1 MKWLQ
6 TFWTQTLFL
15 FLTFIL
21 ILNST
26 AIAQN
31 EKTLF
36 PAKDNT
42 LYESASGDLSN
53 GAGMHFFAGNSGANL
68 IRRGLVSFAIGDSIP
83 AGSNIDSVKL
93 TLHMSK
99 TNELGGTTVSLR
111 RVEADWGEGSSIAIG
126 VGGGGEGVGITPS
139 TGDVTWIHTFFNTTN
154 WVSPGGDFSA
164 TESNNQTVINIGDYT
179 WESTAEMVADVQ
191 DWLDNPA
198 NNFGWIVIGDE
209 SSSGTAKRFDSR
221 ENSTEGDRPQL
232 TVNYTEATTSVS
244 NEILAPSD
252 FVLHQNYPNPFNPS
266 TTINFRLA
274 KSGLVTLKIFD
285 LSGRGIKSLVEG
297 PRDAG
302 VHTVT
307 WDGTN
312 QSGQRIASGI
322 YVYRLQA
329 GDFSQA
335 AKMMFIQ

>member
-1 MKWLQ
+1 MKLLQ

-36 PAKDNT
+36 PVKDNT

-53 GAGMHFFAGNSGANL
+53 GAGMHFFAGNSGGNL

-93 TLHMSK
+93 TLHMSRS
-99 TNELGGTTVSLR
+99 NAGGTTVSLH
-111 RVEADWGEGSSIAIG
+111 RVEADWGEGSSIATG
-126 VGGGGEGVGITPS
+126 DGGGEGNGGTAS
-139 TGDVTWIHTFFNTTN
+139 AGDATWIHTFFSSANWSTT
-154 WVSPGGDFSA
+154 GGDFSA
-164 TESNNQTVINIGDYT
+164 TESSNQTVTGIGDYT
-179 WESTAEMVADVQ
+179 WGSTVEMVADVQ

-198 NNFGWIVIGDE
+198 NNFGWIVLGDE

-221 ENSTEGDRPQL
+221 ENPTEGNRPKL
-232 TVNYTEATTSVS
+232 TVIYTPTTSVS
-244 NEILAPSD
+244 SEILAPSD

-285 LSGRGIKSLVEG
+285 LSGRGIKTLIEG

-312 QSGQRIASGI
+312 QSGQPIASGI

-329 GDFSQA
+329 DEFSQA

>member
-15 FLTFIL
+15 FLTFVL

-68 IRRGLVSFAIGDSIP
+68 IRRGLVTFAISDSIP

-99 TNELGGTTVSLR
+99 TNAGGTTVSLH
-111 RVEADWGEGSSIAIG
+111 RVEADWGEGSSLATG
-126 VGGGGEGVGITPS
+126 GGGGEGGGGPSS
-139 TGDVTWIHTFFNTTN
+139 TGDATWIHTFFNSAN
-154 WVSPGGDFSA
+154 WSTSGGDFSA
-164 TESNNQTVINIGDYT
+164 TESSNQTVTGIGDYT
-179 WESTAEMVADVQ
+179 WGSTVEMVADVQ

-198 NNFGWIVIGDE
+198 NNFGWIVLGDE

-221 ENSTEGDRPQL
+221 ENSTEGNRPKL
-232 TVNYTEATTSVS
+232 TVIYTPTTSVS
-244 NEILAPSD
+244 NELLAPSD

-285 LSGRGIKSLVEG
+285 LSGRGIKTLIEG

-312 QSGQRIASGI
+312 QSGQPIASGI

-329 GDFSQA
+329 DEFSQA